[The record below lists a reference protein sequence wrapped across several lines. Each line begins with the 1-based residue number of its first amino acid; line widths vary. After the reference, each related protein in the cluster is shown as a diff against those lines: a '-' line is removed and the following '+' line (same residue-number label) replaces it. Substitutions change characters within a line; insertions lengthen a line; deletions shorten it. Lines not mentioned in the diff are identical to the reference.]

1 MQGKDVWLLAVLLGA
16 LALPGSQACAQHE
29 AAGPAGARQQSVQ
42 ASRYGTWLGLPR
54 DGDKLYLP
62 DDAYPRFPLPPGN
75 EAYAHVDGLKMKE
88 VVDQITAISRKSRD
102 DGNQYWGRIPST
114 PYDRMTQDWV
124 IDQFQKIG
132 LKDVRRQDLEMKE
145 LWYPELWKAEF
156 TISGKTTALK
166 TTFPINET
174 VGTPPAGISAQAVWV
189 GLGTAADLIGR
200 EIKGKAVFIY
210 SVPTPGGRDH
220 SAAWNGAVRRVN
232 EAGAALVFV
241 VMGFPGNA
249 ISNPEGANGTR
260 APTLHHQSGRR
271 QYDPRSTGKGRNGN
285 GPCSGRHPGKTR
297 NFKTANVWGVLPGA
311 TDENILV
318 MAHTDAFFEGALDNA
333 SGIAMMLEIAR
344 HYAAIPQAQRR
355 RTITFLTTPDHHHGS
370 VGVTWVHDHFD
381 FSKTAVI
388 VNCEHPSQTLLYLLN
403 GGIMTSNAVSARR
416 WYVGGSDGLK
426 SARD

>member
-1 MQGKDVWLLAVLLGA
+1 MQRKDVWLLAVLLGA

-132 LKDVRRQDLEMKE
+132 LKDVRRQDLEMKQ
-145 LWYPELWKAEF
+145 LWYPESWKAEF
-156 TISGKTTALK
+156 TIAGKTMALK

-189 GLGTAADLIGR
+189 GLGTAADLIGPR
-200 EIKGKAVFIY
+200 NQGQGGVHLQRADTGRARSLGRLERRGTARQRGRRRSRFRRHGLPGKCNLE
-210 SVPTPGGRDH
+210 SGRRQRD
-220 SAAWNGAVRRVN
+220 
-232 EAGAALVFV
+232 AGADFD
-241 VMGFPGNA
+241 
-249 ISNPEGANGTR
+249 
-260 APTLHHQSGRR
+260 HQSGRR

-297 NFKTANVWGVLPGA
+297 TQDRQCLG
-311 TDENILV
+311 
-318 MAHTDAFFEGALDNA
+318 
-333 SGIAMMLEIAR
+333 R
-344 HYAAIPQAQRR
+344 
-355 RTITFLTTPDHHHGS
+355 
-370 VGVTWVHDHFD
+370 VT
-381 FSKTAVI
+381 
-388 VNCEHPSQTLLYLLN
+388 
-403 GGIMTSNAVSARR
+403 G
-416 WYVGGSDGLK
+416 
-426 SARD
+426 RD